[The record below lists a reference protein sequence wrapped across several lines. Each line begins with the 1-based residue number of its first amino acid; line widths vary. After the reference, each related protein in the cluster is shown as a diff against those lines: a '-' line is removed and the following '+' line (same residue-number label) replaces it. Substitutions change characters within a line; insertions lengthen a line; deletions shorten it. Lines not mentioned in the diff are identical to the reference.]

1 MFLMKKFRAV
11 GMACAAAAGIMI
23 AGAGVAA
30 AADGGTGTGTDN
42 PATGSS
48 SILTELVKALAT
60 GSSKA
65 GGTGGTGQ

>member
-1 MFLMKKFRAV
+1 
-11 GMACAAAAGIMI
+11 MI
-23 AGAGVAA
+23 AGAGVA

-65 GGTGGTGQ
+65 GGTGGGTGGTGQ